1 MGGRG
6 GEDVMKLNLLFAV
19 HRMLF
24 ANCLNRLTLTCN
36 HSITLHLSLS
46 LSRSSSLPLTLSR
59 THTYTY
65 THNTHA
71 LPLLGTD
78 HAPQNIVERLIIV
91 GLLAPPTAMSVTS
104 EDGKVLDTPRLL
116 TFAYDAS
123 TKTAIVRKPAVR
135 VAYDFAIKVESA

>member
-1 MGGRG
+1 MQS
-6 GEDVMKLNLLFAV
+6 LYY
-19 HRMLF
+19 
-24 ANCLNRLTLTCN
+24 T
-36 HSITLHLSLS
+36 SSLS
-46 LSRSSSLPLTLSR
+46 FSLSFVVSTSHSLAH
-59 THTYTY
+59 THI
-65 THNTHA
+65 HIHSQTHA